1 MRSQAGAWERGFY
14 KQEEKKMKCHIR
26 LFQWIIVLTAML
38 VPAFAQA
45 VEPDIYEEDNS
56 PAKAKVI
63 ILNNTEYQKH
73 NFHESG
79 DEDWIKF
86 YGLEGE
92 SYSIQ
97 ADNVGADCDVVI
109 SLYDSDRVTFLEKGD
124 DAGAGGADS
133 LKCSPLIR
141 DGIYYVKIHNI
152 SEISGENTQYG
163 LKLFRAYAAVVA
175 MFQGS
180 ATDSISKAPLGNVM
194 IKTDQSMTALSDE
207 NAEGNYAMNHP
218 ISPDFSNPYKLT
230 ARLPGYEIFTIPVF
244 TSESCSGGK
253 TCFKR
258 IAESGGAGQRTDP
271 VEWDGVIELIHL
283 KGDINGDLKA
293 DLADAVL
300 GLQIVAGIESGNIR
314 QDYIGS
320 HTDVSGDNKIGMEEV
335 LHILNKIGALKT
347 DA

>member
-1 MRSQAGAWERGFY
+1 MRYYIGFFY
-14 KQEEKKMKCHIR
+14 FIAV
-26 LFQWIIVLTAML
+26 LIIPF
-38 VPAFAQA
+38 PAFVYA

-56 PAKAKVI
+56 PAQAKVI
-63 ILNNTEYQKH
+63 ILNDAEYRKH
-73 NFHESG
+73 NFHEPG

-109 SLYDSDRVTFLEKGD
+109 RLYDTDRVTFLEKGD

-133 LKCSPLIR
+133 LQCSPLIR

-152 SEISGENTQYG
+152 SESSGENTQYDI
-163 LKLFRAYAAVVA
+163 KLLRAYAPVVA

-194 IKTDQSMTALSDE
+194 IKTDEKITALSEE
-207 NAEGNYAMNHP
+207 NTGGNYAMYHP
-218 ISPDFSNPYKLT
+218 ISSTVSTKPYMLT
-230 ARLPGYEIFTIPVF
+230 AGLPGYEIFTKPVF
-244 TSESCSGGK
+244 TVEITVGTEKETYFETLSGG
-253 TCFKR
+253 TR
-258 IAESGGAGQRTDP
+258 SER
-271 VEWDGVIELIHL
+271 VRWDGIIELIPLPL

-300 GLQIVAGIESGNIR
+300 GLQTLTGTGSEKIR
-314 QDYIGS
+314 KDYIGS
-320 HTDVSGDNKIGMEEV
+320 RTDVSGDNKVGMEEV
-335 LHILNKIGALKT
+335 FHILNILQNQET
-347 DA
+347 

>member
-1 MRSQAGAWERGFY
+1 
-14 KQEEKKMKCHIR
+14 MKCHIR

-63 ILNNTEYQKH
+63 ILNDTEFQRH
-73 NFHESG
+73 NFHETG

-124 DAGAGGADS
+124 DAGAGEADS

-152 SEISGENTQYG
+152 SKTSGENTQYG

-194 IKTDQSMTALSDE
+194 IRTDQSVTALSDE
-207 NAEGNYAMNHP
+207 NTGGNYTMYHS
-218 ISPDFSNPYKLT
+218 ISDVVSQNPSDAYRLT

-253 TCFKR
+253 SCFKKF
-258 IAESGGAGQRTDP
+258 AVSDSTGQRTDP
-271 VEWDGVIELIHL
+271 EIIEWDGVIELVPL

-300 GLQIVAGIESGNIR
+300 GLQILAGIESENIR
-314 QDYIGS
+314 QDYIES
-320 HTDVSGDNKIGMEEV
+320 HTDVSGDNKVGMEEV
-335 LHILNKIGALKT
+335 LHILNKIGTLKT